1 MNLKKLQEYHVTTMA
16 GEILKKD
23 IVQKIM
29 LIVNGKVNVLTNI
42 VSIMDFFFF
51 SAVEVDDATWVRVM
65 AVNVTAIMRLTRA
78 VLPLMIKANGVVL
91 ASDGG

>member
-1 MNLKKLQEYHVTTMA
+1 MA

-29 LIVNGKVNVLTNI
+29 LIVNGKVDVLTNI
-42 VSIMDFFFF
+42 VSIMDFFL

>member
-42 VSIMDFFFF
+42 VSIMDFFL

>member
-1 MNLKKLQEYHVTTMA
+1 MA
-16 GEILKKD
+16 GEIFKKN

-42 VSIMDFFFF
+42 VSIMDFFL

>member
-16 GEILKKD
+16 GEIFKKN

-42 VSIMDFFFF
+42 VSIMDFFL